1 MLDLV
6 VTNGVVVDGT
16 GRAPRPADVGVRDGR
31 IVAIGKV
38 DEPARQRI
46 DAEGLLITPGF
57 VDIHTHYDAQAFW
70 DTTLSP
76 SPLHGVTTVVG
87 GNCGFTIA
95 PLSPEDGDYLMRML
109 SRVEGMPLEALETG
123 VPWDWKSTA
132 EYLDRL
138 DGTLMPNAGF
148 LVGHSALRRAVMHD
162 EAVGRAARPEEVW
175 AMEGL
180 LREALA
186 AGGMG
191 FSSTWSRSHNDH
203 EGQPVPSRHATRQE
217 LLDLCAVV
225 REYPG
230 TTLEF
235 IPGLAPF
242 SNELFEVMADMSR
255 TADRP
260 INWNVLQVYSRNAEV
275 VEHQL
280 AGSDLAA
287 DRGGK
292 VVALTLPD
300 SLRTCLNFRS
310 GFTLDI
316 LPGWEHFMALPADEK
331 VACLADAATRAEWDR
346 MAQTAVGPTRSI
358 ANWPTYRIVESTQ
371 PALVGR
377 TVGELATEQG
387 VSGWDALAGV
397 LVADRLNT
405 VISAPDRGQ
414 DDASWAKRVDVWRD
428 PRTVVG
434 GSDAG
439 AHLDM
444 IDSFSYATTLLSRAV
459 RERSLL
465 PIEEAVQL
473 LTDRPARLYG
483 IRDRGRVAEGWWADL
498 VILDPDRIEPGPLSV
513 RYDLPSGAGRIYGE
527 ADGIHQVIINGE
539 VAVSEGEFTPARSG
553 HLIRSG
559 RDTDTVNVGGAGAS
573 S

>member
-316 LPGWEHFMALPADEK
+316 LPGWEHFMALPQDEK

-346 MAQTAVGPTRSI
+346 MARPP
-358 ANWPTYRIVESTQ
+358 W
-371 PALVGR
+371 
-377 TVGELATEQG
+377 
-387 VSGWDALAGV
+387 
-397 LVADRLNT
+397 
-405 VISAPDRGQ
+405 AP
-414 DDASWAKRVDVWRD
+414 
-428 PRTVVG
+428 
-434 GSDAG
+434 
-439 AHLDM
+439 
-444 IDSFSYATTLLSRAV
+444 
-459 RERSLL
+459 
-465 PIEEAVQL
+465 
-473 LTDRPARLYG
+473 
-483 IRDRGRVAEGWWADL
+483 
-498 VILDPDRIEPGPLSV
+498 
-513 RYDLPSGAGRIYGE
+513 
-527 ADGIHQVIINGE
+527 
-539 VAVSEGEFTPARSG
+539 PARSPTG
-553 HLIRSG
+553 PLI
-559 RDTDTVNVGGAGAS
+559 AS
-573 S
+573 SKAPSRPWWAEP